1 MASILILYY
10 YLFDID
16 NQLIESLKVNKKN
29 YNSEFLERMS
39 YIF

>member
-29 YNSEFLERMS
+29 YNLEFLERMS
-39 YIF
+39 YMF

>member
-1 MASILILYY
+1 MPSITILYY

-29 YNSEFLERMS
+29 YNLEFLERMS
-39 YIF
+39 YLF